1 MIIQINMKKGTLVKY
16 KAPGWENKIGK
27 IYSINGDRVTIEF
40 GKHDFI
46 EVYRDE
52 VIFV

>member
-1 MIIQINMKKGTLVKY
+1 MRNKKVKVKY
-16 KAPGWENKIGK
+16 KAPGFENKIGT
-27 IYSINGDRVTIEF
+27 IYSINGDRIMIEF